1 MPNVKMGADISSFKS
16 GISAAKSEVKTLDQ
30 QMKMLDA
37 TMKAEGKSEQTLNM
51 QTQTLNSRMAAQ
63 KNIAKQAEAALKAMS
78 DNGVKPTSEAYQ
90 KMSRELL
97 AAQTGMMET
106 QAALNDLG
114 DGAVQAAGGVER
126 LESGLNGISKKI
138 SLDQV
143 INGISKI
150 TNGLENAARKAVSL
164 GQSLWDNI
172 MDSAKWADD
181 TATMALMYG
190 IDLDK
195 FLRMQKLVI
204 NGQDTAVES
213 VLKTQDKLRKGVG
226 NSATA
231 TMDALRELNLLEQ
244 ITGKTGEISET
255 VTMSDIDL
263 FWAAGQA
270 LMNLGDKYDKEAKAQ
285 ALFGK
290 SWKELVPLFTE
301 FKNQEELDKALK
313 NVNVESEETVT
324 TLATL
329 NDKWGELR
337 GNLDT
342 LSREIMAQFAPG
354 LISLSDSLNNLLT
367 SVLEYLK
374 SEDGQKMLAD
384 MAKSFESLFDGLKN
398 VSVDDVVT
406 KFKDAFDKI
415 VSGFKWVSENSGTLL
430 AALEGIGAFWA
441 GLKVSEG
448 VLTLLKVINGLKD
461 LMGIGG
467 AGAGA
472 GIGSAVGSALT
483 GAAGKAAG
491 VLGNATLLNNIPAIG
506 DWFVHNTS
514 LGQELFLGTREKG
527 STWKDIQNNASTFAS
542 DWSNNALLKPI
553 LEGYGNAIS
562 FWKDFWSGNTAK
574 IEIKP
579 EDLEPID
586 EQTMQLKLMEK
597 IRNGNGLEV
606 PVEPE
611 VSADAAAQLA
621 EKIGVVQV
629 YADIIPLMN
638 GYVQGASGGGGSGR
652 PNVVMPKANGINF
665 VPYDGYLALL
675 HKGEQIVPARQVNSR
690 NFTSHLYFENVNLNN
705 GQDAEGLA
713 ARITAQQRRE
723 MSGYGSM

>member
-16 GISAAKSEVKTLDQ
+16 GIAAAKSEVKTLDQ

-51 QTQTLNSRMAAQ
+51 QTQTLNSRLAAQ
-63 KNIAKQAEAALKAMS
+63 KNIAQQAEQALRAMS

-114 DGAVQAAGGVER
+114 DGAVQAAGGVEK
-126 LESGLNGISKKI
+126 LETGLNGISKKI

-143 INGISKI
+143 ITGIGKI

-181 TATMALMYG
+181 SATMAMMYG

-226 NSATA
+226 DSATA
-231 TMDALRELNLLEQ
+231 TMDALRELNLLER

-255 VTMSDIDL
+255 VTLSDIDL

-270 LMNLGDKYDKEAKAQ
+270 LMNLSDSYDKEAKAQ

-301 FKNQEELDKALK
+301 FKNQAELDKALK
-313 NVNVESEETVT
+313 GVNVESESTVT
-324 TLATL
+324 NLATL
-329 NDKWGELR
+329 NDKVGELK
-337 GNLDT
+337 GNFDT

-354 LISLSDSLNNLLT
+354 LISLSNSLNELLT

-374 SEDGQKMLAD
+374 SEDGKKMLD
-384 MAKSFESLFDGLKN
+384 SMAKSFESLFDGLKD

-415 VSGFKWVSENSGTLL
+415 VGGFKWVSENSGTLL
-430 AALEGIGAFWA
+430 TALEGIGAFWA

-461 LMGIGG
+461 LLGIGG
-467 AGAGA
+467 GAAAGG
-472 GIGSAVGSALT
+472 GFGTTVGNALT
-483 GAAGKAAG
+483 GAVGKAAG
-491 VLGNATLLNNIPAIG
+491 VLGNATLMNNVPAIA

-514 LGQELFLGTREKG
+514 LGQEWFLGTREKG
-527 STWKDIQNNASTFAS
+527 STWKDIQENASTFAD
-542 DWSNNALLKPI
+542 DWKNNALIKPI
-553 LEGYGNAIS
+553 IDGYINAIN
-562 FWKDFWSGNTAK
+562 FWNEFYTNAGKTAQTAGK
-574 IEIKP
+574 YIQIAGEDTHGDDWTIEDALR
-579 EDLEPID
+579 EA
-586 EQTMQLKLMEK
+586 T
-597 IRNGNGLEV
+597 GGTV
-606 PVEPE
+606 PVEITPE
-611 VSADAAAQLA
+611 APEDSAAKLA
-621 EKIGVVQV
+621 EQIGTVTV
-629 YADIIPLMN
+629 YVEPILGDLVNNTEKRRNSHIP
-638 GYVQGASGGGGSGR
+638 GH
-652 PNVVMPKANGINF
+652 ANGLQF
-665 VPYDGYLALL
+665 VPYDGYLAML
-675 HKGEQIVPARQVNSR
+675 HKGEQVVPARQVASR
-690 NFTSHLYFENVNLNN
+690 NFTSNLYFENVNVNN

>member
-78 DNGVKPTSEAYQ
+78 ENGVKPTSEAYQ

-313 NVNVESEETVT
+313 NVNVESADTVT

-441 GLKVSEG
+441 GLHVSEG

-461 LMGIGG
+461 LLGIGG

-483 GAAGKAAG
+483 RAAGTAAG

-527 STWKDIQNNASTFAS
+527 STWKDIQNNASTFAD
-542 DWSNNALLKPI
+542 DWKNNALIKPI
-553 LEGYGNAIS
+553 IDGYTNAIN
-562 FWKDFWSGNTAK
+562 FWNKFYTNAGKYIQIAGENTYGDDWT
-574 IEIKP
+574 IEDALR
-579 EDLEPID
+579 EA
-586 EQTMQLKLMEK
+586 T
-597 IRNGNGLEV
+597 GGTV
-606 PVEPE
+606 PVEITPE
-611 VSADAAAQLA
+611 APEDSAARLA
-621 EKIGVVQV
+621 EQIGTVQV
-629 YADIIPLMN
+629 YADIVPLMN

-652 PNVVMPKANGINF
+652 PNVLMPKANGINF

-675 HKGEQIVPARQVNSR
+675 HKGEQVVPARQVASR
-690 NFTSHLYFENVNLNN
+690 NFTSNLYFENVNLNN

>member
-301 FKNQEELDKALK
+301 FKNQEELEKALK
-313 NVNVESEETVT
+313 NVNVESEDTVT

-441 GLKVSEG
+441 GLHVSEG

-461 LMGIGG
+461 LLGIGG

-483 GAAGKAAG
+483 RAAGTAAG

-527 STWKDIQNNASTFAS
+527 STWKDIQNNASTFAD
-542 DWSNNALLKPI
+542 DWKNNALIKPI
-553 LEGYGNAIS
+553 IDGYTNAIN
-562 FWKDFWSGNTAK
+562 FWNKFYTNAGKYIQIAGENTYGDDWT
-574 IEIKP
+574 IEDALR
-579 EDLEPID
+579 EA
-586 EQTMQLKLMEK
+586 T
-597 IRNGNGLEV
+597 GGTV
-606 PVEPE
+606 PVEITPE
-611 VSADAAAQLA
+611 APEDSAARLA
-621 EKIGVVQV
+621 EQIGTVQV
-629 YADIIPLMN
+629 YADIVPLMN

-675 HKGEQIVPARQVNSR
+675 HKGEQVVPARQVASR
-690 NFTSHLYFENVNLNN
+690 NFTSNLYFENVNLNN

>member
-1 MPNVKMGADISSFKS
+1 MPSAKFDVDISSFKS
-16 GISAAKSEVKTLDQ
+16 GIDAAKSEVKTLNQ

-37 TMKAEGKSEQTLNM
+37 TIKAEGKSEQTLAQ
-51 QTQTLNSRMAAQ
+51 QTQTLNSRLAAQ
-63 KNIAKQAEAALKAMS
+63 KSIANQAEAALKTMT
-78 DNGVKPTSEAYQ
+78 DNGVDAASEAYQ
-90 KMSRELL
+90 KMARDLL

-106 QAALNDLG
+106 QAALNELG
-114 DGAVQAAGGVER
+114 DGAVQAAGGVEK
-126 LESGLNGISKKI
+126 LETGLNGISKKI

-143 INGISKI
+143 ITGIGKI

-164 GQSLWDNI
+164 GKSLWDNI

-181 TATMALMYG
+181 SATMAMMYG

-226 NSATA
+226 DSATA
-231 TMDALRELNLLEQ
+231 TMDALRELNLLER

-255 VTMSDIDL
+255 VTLSDIDL

-270 LMNLGDKYDKEAKAQ
+270 LMNLSDSYDKEAKAQ

-301 FKNQEELDKALK
+301 FKNQAELDKALK
-313 NVNVESEETVT
+313 GVNVESESTVT
-324 TLATL
+324 NLATL
-329 NDKWGELR
+329 NDKVGELK
-337 GNLDT
+337 GNFDT

-354 LISLSDSLNNLLT
+354 LISLSDSLNGLLT

-374 SEDGQKMLAD
+374 SEDGQKMLD
-384 MAKSFESLFDGLKN
+384 SMAKSFESLFDGLKD

-415 VSGFKWVSENSGTLL
+415 VDGFKWVSENSGTLL
-430 AALEGIGAFWA
+430 TALEGIGAFWA

-461 LMGIGG
+461 LLGIGG
-467 AGAGA
+467 GAAAGG
-472 GIGSAVGSALT
+472 GFGTTVGNALT
-483 GAAGKAAG
+483 GAVGKAAG
-491 VLGNATLLNNIPAIG
+491 VLGNATLMNNVPAIA

-514 LGQELFLGTREKG
+514 LGQEWFLGTREKG
-527 STWKDIQNNASTFAS
+527 STWKDIQENASTFAD
-542 DWSNNALLKPI
+542 DWKNNALIKPI
-553 LEGYGNAIS
+553 IDGYTNAIN
-562 FWKDFWSGNTAK
+562 FWNEFYTNAGKTAQTAGKYIQIAGENTYGDDWT
-574 IEIKP
+574 IEDALR
-579 EDLEPID
+579 EA
-586 EQTMQLKLMEK
+586 T
-597 IRNGNGLEV
+597 GGTV
-606 PVEPE
+606 PVEITPE
-611 VSADAAAQLA
+611 APEDSAAKLA
-621 EKIGVVQV
+621 EQIGTVTV
-629 YADIIPLMN
+629 YVEPIMGELVNNTQKRRNSHIP
-638 GYVQGASGGGGSGR
+638 GH
-652 PNVVMPKANGINF
+652 ANGISF

-675 HKGEQIVPARQVNSR
+675 HKGEQVVPARQVASR
-690 NFTSHLYFENVNLNN
+690 NFTSNLYFENVNVNN

>member
-1 MPNVKMGADISSFKS
+1 MPSAKFDVDISSFKS
-16 GISAAKSEVKTLDQ
+16 GIDAAKSEVKTLNQ

-37 TMKAEGKSEQTLNM
+37 TIKAEGKSEQTLAQ

-63 KNIAKQAEAALKAMS
+63 KSIANQAEAALKTMT
-78 DNGVKPTSEAYQ
+78 DNGVDAASEAYQ
-90 KMSRELL
+90 KMARDLL

-106 QAALNDLG
+106 QAALNELG
-114 DGAVQAAGGVER
+114 DGAVQAAGGVEK
-126 LESGLNGISKKI
+126 LETGLNGISKKI

-143 INGISKI
+143 ITGIGKI

-164 GQSLWDNI
+164 GKSLWDNI

-181 TATMALMYG
+181 SATMAMMYG

-226 NSATA
+226 DSATA
-231 TMDALRELNLLEQ
+231 TMDALRELNLLER

-255 VTMSDIDL
+255 VTLSDIDL

-270 LMNLGDKYDKEAKAQ
+270 LMNLSDSYDKEAKAQ

-301 FKNQEELDKALK
+301 FKNQAELDKALK
-313 NVNVESEETVT
+313 GVNVESESTVT
-324 TLATL
+324 NLATL
-329 NDKWGELR
+329 NDKVGELK
-337 GNLDT
+337 GNFDT

-354 LISLSDSLNNLLT
+354 LISLSDSLNGLLT

-374 SEDGQKMLAD
+374 SEDGQKMLD
-384 MAKSFESLFDGLKN
+384 SMAKSFESLFDGLKD

-415 VSGFKWVSENSGTLL
+415 VDGFKWVSENSGTLL
-430 AALEGIGAFWA
+430 TALEGIGAFWA

-461 LMGIGG
+461 LLGIGG
-467 AGAGA
+467 GAAAGG
-472 GIGSAVGSALT
+472 GFGTTVGNALT
-483 GAAGKAAG
+483 GAVGKAAG
-491 VLGNATLLNNIPAIG
+491 VLGNATLMNNVPAIA

-514 LGQELFLGTREKG
+514 LGQEWFLGTREKG
-527 STWKDIQNNASTFAS
+527 STWKDIQENASTFAD
-542 DWSNNALLKPI
+542 DWKNNALIKPI
-553 LEGYGNAIS
+553 IDGYTNAIN
-562 FWKDFWSGNTAK
+562 FWNEFYTNAGKTAQTAGKYIQIAGENTYGDDWT
-574 IEIKP
+574 IEDALR
-579 EDLEPID
+579 EA
-586 EQTMQLKLMEK
+586 T
-597 IRNGNGLEV
+597 GGTV
-606 PVEPE
+606 PVEITPE
-611 VSADAAAQLA
+611 APEDSAAKLA
-621 EKIGVVQV
+621 EQIGTVTV
-629 YADIIPLMN
+629 YVEPIMGELVNNTQKRRNSHIP
-638 GYVQGASGGGGSGR
+638 GH
-652 PNVVMPKANGINF
+652 ANGISF

-675 HKGEQIVPARQVNSR
+675 HKGEQVVPARQVASR
-690 NFTSHLYFENVNLNN
+690 NFTSNLYFENVNVNN